1 MSSCPTL
8 PGPLATPRG
17 RRNEPS
23 NVAIIQQLFHEVF
36 VWRSVGARILLGK
49 PTLLRSTPG
58 LIQNDVFGL
67 LVLVHNR
74 IDPRFLSSHALDE
87 SVQMLAKLL
96 LLSRLGA
103 KAHEQ
108 DDLRF
113 IRCNIHLAYSCDAE
127 TISFAVALTTCENRQ
142 CNKYSSRQ

>member
-1 MSSCPTL
+1 MRTL
-8 PGPLATPRG
+8 PGTLAAPRG
-17 RRNEPS
+17 SRDKPGNLS
-23 NVAIIQQLFHEVF
+23 INQQLLHEIF
-36 VWRSVGARILLGK
+36 VWRSIRAWILLGK

-58 LIQNDVFGL
+58 LIQNDVSGL

-96 LLSRLGA
+96 LLARLGA

-113 IRCNIHLAYSCDAE
+113 IGCNIHLAFSRAAE
-127 TISFAVALTTCENRQ
+127 SISFTVAVTTCENRQ
-142 CNKYSSRQ
+142 RNKYSSRQ